1 VGAVEHGL
9 VDRGVHDPAEHQHAV
24 AEPEGRVQRALQRH
38 RRGHDPL
45 GPDLERGLPLHPT
58 ASNSLTERGKS
69 VPVAL
74 TCSNRC
80 SGARFTTNSP
90 VASTLSRESL
100 RPTEV
105 NCTIGGETQ
114 ATVKNECGARLSTPS
129 ADTEETHAIGR
140 GTTTAVSS
148 L

>member
-1 VGAVEHGL
+1 
-9 VDRGVHDPAEHQHAV
+9 VHDPAEHQHAV
-24 AEPEGRVQRALQRH
+24 AELRVACSVHSSATGEAMTRLALTLSAGSRST
-38 RRGHDPL
+38 
-45 GPDLERGLPLHPT
+45 PT

-100 RPTEV
+100 RPTE
-105 NCTIGGETQ
+105 
-114 ATVKNECGARLSTPS
+114 
-129 ADTEETHAIGR
+129 
-140 GTTTAVSS
+140 
-148 L
+148 